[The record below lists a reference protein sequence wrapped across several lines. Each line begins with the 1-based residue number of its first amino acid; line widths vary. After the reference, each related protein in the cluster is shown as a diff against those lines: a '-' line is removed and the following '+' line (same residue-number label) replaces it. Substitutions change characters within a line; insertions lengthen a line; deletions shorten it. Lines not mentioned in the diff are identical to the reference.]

1 MLKIFIPIVFSIGF
15 IACSDETAKSA
26 EDFKNSASKFAKTA
40 TAELADSVK
49 AKASETAK
57 AVRNKGADLADET
70 AKALRQ

>member
-1 MLKIFIPIVFSIGF
+1 MNVKIFIPIICVGLL
-15 IACSDETAKSA
+15 ACNDETAKSA
-26 EDFKNSASKFAKTA
+26 EDFKNSASKLAKTA
-40 TAELADSVK
+40 TAELADSVR

>member
-1 MLKIFIPIVFSIGF
+1 MLKIFIPIIFSIAVIG
-15 IACSDETAKSA
+15 CSDETAKSA

-70 AKALRQ
+70 AKKLRQ

>member
-1 MLKIFIPIVFSIGF
+1 MRKIFIIACAVAFV
-15 IACSDETAKSA
+15 ACSDETAKSA
-26 EDFKNSASKFAKTA
+26 EEFKNSASKLAKTA

-70 AKALRQ
+70 AKKLRQ